1 MTRII
6 IIHRITCRISMRI
19 KMLFRFGLFGSILSF
34 TPDSGDFW
42 SPENQDSKKLS
53 DAFEALLRPLF
64 DSGKDLEIFIVWQVL
79 Y

>member
-1 MTRII
+1 
-6 IIHRITCRISMRI
+6 
-19 KMLFRFGLFGSILSF
+19 MLFRFGLFGSILSF

-64 DSGKDLEIFIVWQVL
+64 DSGKDLEIFIV
-79 Y
+79 